1 MAESL
6 QATQIRRGNTV
17 VHDGVLYKV
26 LDFEH
31 RTQGRKSG
39 FVQVKFRNVL
49 DGTQREV
56 KFSATDFVERAVIE
70 TREMDYLYADGQGHV
85 FMDVENY
92 EQTTLDASLLG
103 EALPWLSEGMRVL
116 VEWHE
121 GRPIGV
127 VLPKTVEVEVA
138 ESEPVVRGQTAGQT
152 AARSSKP
159 ATLANGIAIQVP
171 QFINA
176 GDRIRVDTSDGHYIE
191 RVK

>member
-1 MAESL
+1 MADAL
-6 QATQIRRGNTV
+6 QATQIRKGNTV

-56 KFSATDFVERAVIE
+56 KFAATDYVERARID
-70 TREMDYLYADGQGHV
+70 TREMEHLYSDGSDHV
-85 FMDVENY
+85 FMDTESY
-92 EQTTLDASLLG
+92 EQTTLGASLLD
-103 EALPWLSEGMRVL
+103 EAAVWLSEGMRVL
-116 VEWHE
+116 VEWHD

-127 VLPKTVEVEVA
+127 QLPKVVEIEVA
-138 ESEPVVRGQTAGQT
+138 DAEPVVRGQT

-159 ATLANGIAIQVP
+159 ATLANGVAVQVP
-171 QFINA
+171 QFISA
-176 GDRIRVDTSDGHYIE
+176 GDRIRVDTGDGHYIE